1 MSTAEVAGS
10 PSPEG
15 VTVSPDSGWAFVT
28 LQGRNRVITVDLADA
43 RIVGWADRHLVRW
56 NRILARRRRSLITA
70 E

>member
-43 RIVGWADRHLVRW
+43 RIVGWAPTGTWSDGIGFSRVVADH
-56 NRILARRRRSLITA
+56 
-70 E
+70 